1 MQQVKFVVFSTRRSF
16 EKLVKNTSHGAKS
29 QKYDFAGFD
38 FISKI
43 LFSGLWTTGSA
54 MHATIGRAKQP
65 KRLFHRRQDLL
76 RKRYVAA
83 FVKIEKED
91 LTKMTHLLWNVLHFR
106 IQLSNHRIV
115 EICVCTCG
123 LYWNIDSK
131 LMIIVLF
138 HKLRSMVGYSDCWI
152 RRLNWCTIMAS
163 ESSVSKGHSIHR

>member
-83 FVKIEKED
+83 FVKIEIED
-91 LTKMTHLLWNVLHFR
+91 LTKMTHLLEVDKNRFISQAWFNGRLFSLIGAFTEDKIELVTKTQVMYDHGIRVFSFKRTLD
-106 IQLSNHRIV
+106 
-115 EICVCTCG
+115 TP
-123 LYWNIDSK
+123 
-131 LMIIVLF
+131 IVLRMMC
-138 HKLRSMVGYSDCWI
+138 LWTLDERGG
-152 RRLNWCTIMAS
+152 RL
-163 ESSVSKGHSIHR
+163 G